1 MLRATPSPR
10 FLNAR
15 VPVAVLPQRNPSSH
29 LDPSAH
35 HLFVLSPTPYFL
47 TSPHPFFAA
56 SHSRL
61 TPLES
66 ILSQKQTCHFV
77 TPIESIHFYQISP
90 FCAKYVPVTPLSTTL
105 TSIASRNSI
114 RMNTSEKHQEA
125 IKRTS
130 DITNLYSICY
140 IEHSPAVVIPLCT
153 TFSSPPL
160 TPILP
165 FRHLIT
171 SQFHV
176 TPPPLLYFRAADFRA
191 AFREDGAP
199 SGKFG
204 AGDLGPTTERTS
216 DTCGEGRQVR
226 PAGRSG
232 YWARCKWRGCFGHR
246 RERREFAGGEVCA
259 GGVSRSGQLRAAG
272 TQLCRVNGG
281 GLVGRAQFREALQ
294 RSRRNRARRPRAGS
308 ACARPARRRRGRRSD
323 HRRPCAACQNGS
335 AARSPARWT
344 WPGVAERAGVK
355 RGRINH
361 GTKPERA
368 KRGTIQHR
376 NRRCSGGVAAD
387 RIRGSFGS
395 AQTLG
400 GNRR

>member
-1 MLRATPSPR
+1 MLSATLILVSQTPPTTRTISE
-10 FLNAR
+10 NATR
-15 VPVAVLPQRNPSSH
+15 PTH
-29 LDPSAH
+29 L
-35 HLFVLSPTPYFL
+35 LCLRM
-47 TSPHPFFAA
+47 TSLLRYLIT
-56 SHSRL
+56 SISNL

-66 ILSQKQTCHFV
+66 ALPQTQTHRIV
-77 TPIESIHFYQISP
+77 TPIESTSFFRISR
-90 FCAKYVPVTPLSTTL
+90 FCTKLVPITHVSTTL
-105 TSIASRNSI
+105 TNTTSRNHI

-125 IKRTS
+125 TKRTS
-130 DITNLYSICY
+130 DIT
-140 IEHSPAVVIPLCT
+140 AV
-153 TFSSPPL
+153 FSSSYRDHASHWSYHFVHFPHRRSAS
-160 TPILP
+160 PISTTL
-165 FRHLIT
+165 
-171 SQFHV
+171 V
-176 TPPPLLYFRAADFRA
+176 TPPPLLYFRAADFHA
-191 AFREDGAP
+191 AFRDHGVP

-226 PAGRSG
+226 PAGPGR

-281 GLVGRAQFREALQ
+281 GLLGRAQFREAVQ
-294 RSRRNRARRPRAGS
+294 HSRRNRAGRPRAGS
-308 ACARPARRRRGRRSD
+308 ACARVACRRRGRSD

-376 NRRCSGGVAAD
+376 DRRCSGGVAAD

>member
-1 MLRATPSPR
+1 MLRTTPTPR
-10 FLNAR
+10 LLNAR
-15 VPVAVLPQRNPSSH
+15 VPVAVLLQRNPSSH

-56 SHSRL
+56 SHSQL

-66 ILSQKQTCHFV
+66 ILPQKQTCHLV
-77 TPIESIHFYQISP
+77 TPIESTHFSQISP
-90 FCAKYVPVTPLSTTL
+90 FCTKLVPITHVSTTL
-105 TSIASRNSI
+105 TNTTSRNSI

-125 IKRTS
+125 TKRTS
-130 DITNLYSICY
+130 DIT
-140 IEHSPAVVIPLCT
+140 AV
-153 TFSSPPL
+153 FSSSYRDHASHWSYHFVHFPHRSAS
-160 TPILP
+160 PISTTL
-165 FRHLIT
+165 
-171 SQFHV
+171 V

-294 RSRRNRARRPRAGS
+294 RSRRNRARRPRTGS